1 MDAMKTLE
9 HLCLRIDDDDDDDG
23 KLNVVGFSFKAIA
36 VNVYFKRY
44 RFYRR
49 R

>member
-9 HLCLRIDDDDDDDG
+9 HLCLRIDDDDDG
-23 KLNVVGFSFKAIA
+23 KLNVVGLSFKAIA